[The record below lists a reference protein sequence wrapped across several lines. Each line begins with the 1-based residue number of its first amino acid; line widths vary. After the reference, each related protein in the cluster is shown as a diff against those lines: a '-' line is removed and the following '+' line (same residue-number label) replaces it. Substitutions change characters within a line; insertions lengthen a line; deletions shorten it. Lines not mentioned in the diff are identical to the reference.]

1 MGSTNKTEYLKLP
14 QWIGTDQPTWLGDMN
29 DAFLKIDGG
38 FNTISGE
45 ASTAT
50 SVAGNAVQTATNAK
64 NTADAAKSAA
74 DTAQGAAET
83 AQNTAEEA
91 EQTANSVKTSV
102 TNLTQRVQT
111 VENDINKLANWTG
124 GNMTAGGSITKNVFS
139 VAYFNQLN
147 FVNIVAKITGFAAS
161 ISTNDILYTL
171 PSSFANIVKSNRTLY
186 GALNVRT
193 SDGNF
198 QTLDLSLKKSGS
210 TVTLAFPTAISQ
222 PLSVGSINLMLNSS
236 SW

>member
-50 SVAGNAVQTATNAK
+50 SIAGNAVQTATNAK
-64 NTADAAKSAA
+64 NTA

-124 GNMTAGGSITKNVFS
+124 GNMTAGASITNNVFS
-139 VAYFNQLN
+139 AAYFNQLN

-161 ISTNDILYTL
+161 ISANDILYTL

>member
-50 SVAGNAVQTATNAK
+50 SIAGNAVQTATNAK

-83 AQNTAEEA
+83 AQNTAEKA
-91 EQTANSVKTSV
+91 ETSV

-124 GNMTAGGSITKNVFS
+124 GNMTAGSSITNNVFS

-161 ISTNDILYTL
+161 ISANDILYTL

-210 TVTLAFPTAISQ
+210 TVTLTFPTNLSQ
-222 PLSVGSINLMLNSS
+222 NLSVGSINLMLNSS

>member
-50 SVAGNAVQTATNAK
+50 SIAGNAVQTATNAK
-64 NTADAAKSAA
+64 NIADAAKSAA

-83 AQNTAEEA
+83 AQN
-91 EQTANSVKTSV
+91 TANSVKTSV

-124 GNMTAGGSITKNVFS
+124 GNMTAGGSITNNVFS
-139 VAYFNQLN
+139 TAYFNQLN

-161 ISTNDILYTL
+161 ISANDILYTL

-210 TVTLAFPTAISQ
+210 TVTLAFPTNISQ
-222 PLSVGSINLMLNSS
+222 NLSVGSINLMLNSS

>member
-50 SVAGNAVQTATNAK
+50 SIAGNAVQTATNAK

-124 GNMTAGGSITKNVFS
+124 GNMTAGDSITNNVFS
-139 VAYFNQLN
+139 TAYFNQLN

-161 ISTNDILYTL
+161 ISANDILYTL

-210 TVTLAFPTAISQ
+210 TVTLAFPSNISQ
-222 PLSVGSINLMLNSS
+222 NLSVGSINLMLNSS